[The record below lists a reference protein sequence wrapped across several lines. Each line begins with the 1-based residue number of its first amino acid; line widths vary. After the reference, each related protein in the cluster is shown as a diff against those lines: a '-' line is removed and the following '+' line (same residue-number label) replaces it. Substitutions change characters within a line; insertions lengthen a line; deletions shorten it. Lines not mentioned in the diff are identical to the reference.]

1 MIPGIKDIKV
11 GDKQILKV
19 YTDNKL
25 VWENTKPVEYSV
37 ILYDDASLKS
47 RPEKGR
53 LNKLFKI
60 SELKKHGKKYDIKVH
75 TKAGKNLGVPMTL
88 EKLVIG
94 EKQSTL
100 DGEIFKF
107 NDVVLE
113 NVRLPGGIGIDGLG
127 AEVTYS
133 IRFTGVEN
141 HIYKD
146 KAGYLVFVKN

>member
-11 GDKQILKV
+11 GDKQIAKV
-19 YTDNKL
+19 YAGDKL
-25 VWENTKPVEYSV
+25 VWENAKPEEYNV

-60 SELKKHGKKYDIKVH
+60 SELKKTRKKYDIKVH
-75 TKAGKNLGVPMTL
+75 TKKGKNLGVPMTL

-94 EKQSTL
+94 EKQSVL
-100 DGEIFKF
+100 DGETFKF
-107 NDVVLE
+107 NDIVLKT
-113 NVRLPGGIGIDGLG
+113 VHLPGGLNIDGLG

-133 IRFTGVEN
+133 IGFTGVED

-146 KAGYLVFVKN
+146 KAGYLVFIRK

>member
-19 YTDNKL
+19 CAGDKL

-100 DGEIFKF
+100 DGETFKF
-107 NDVVLE
+107 NDVVLK
-113 NVRLPGGIGIDGLG
+113 NVRLPGGLGISGLG

-133 IRFTGVEN
+133 IRFAGVEN
-141 HIYKD
+141 HIYKY
-146 KAGYLVFVKN
+146 KAGYLVFLKK